1 MKHRIHTVLLI
12 FLELFSSMSDIVK
25 HIDYPQAT
33 MFDLVERIAGI
44 YPDDVCLDFF
54 GNGTTYSQF
63 VERILKVSRAF
74 TRHGIREGDCITI
87 CMPNCPQA
95 LECFYGLD
103 HIGVTAAMIHP
114 QSSQEEIS
122 IYLNKAKSKMI
133 LVPDMFCEKV
143 EKALESVD
151 HRCEILVTRI
161 QEELPVHLK
170 VLYLLKVGHKYLK
183 FPRGNNELS
192 WKSFLAEGEGAEIP
206 LVPYDENRTS
216 VILFSGGTTGKPKGI
231 CLTDFNINSCALEAR
246 EAIEVEFKRGLKM
259 LSCMPIFHGFGLAL
273 NIHIV
278 LIHGA
283 CCLLMPN
290 FNIKSYSDMVL
301 KKHPSF
307 IVGVP
312 AIFDAFLKIPNMDNV
327 DLSFLEGMFCGGDSL
342 TVEQKKKIDR
352 FLLDHNAHIMVREGY
367 GLTECVTASC
377 LTPKDTYKEGS
388 IGLPF
393 PDMTYA
399 IVKPGTDDVLP
410 YGEEGEIIL
419 RGPSVMK
426 GYLNDPEETA
436 HTLKRLKDGNTWLY
450 TGDLGMMD
458 PDGYVYFRQRIKRMI
473 ITNGYN
479 VYPGNLENALDQCPE
494 VDYSCIIGVKDQ
506 RRGQRVRAYVVLNKG
521 YESTDKTRSS
531 IIEQLKLKVSAYALP
546 REIIFRD
553 ELPRTL
559 VGKVAYRLLEE
570 EAMEE
575 SNE

>member
-1 MKHRIHTVLLI
+1 
-12 FLELFSSMSDIVK
+12 
-25 HIDYPQAT
+25 
-33 MFDLVERIAGI
+33 
-44 YPDDVCLDFF
+44 
-54 GNGTTYSQF
+54 
-63 VERILKVSRAF
+63 
-74 TRHGIREGDCITI
+74 
-87 CMPNCPQA
+87 
-95 LECFYGLD
+95 
-103 HIGVTAAMIHP
+103 
-114 QSSQEEIS
+114 
-122 IYLNKAKSKMI
+122 
-133 LVPDMFCEKV
+133 
-143 EKALESVD
+143 
-151 HRCEILVTRI
+151 
-161 QEELPVHLK
+161 
-170 VLYLLKVGHKYLK
+170 
-183 FPRGNNELS
+183 
-192 WKSFLAEGEGAEIP
+192 
-206 LVPYDENRTS
+206 
-216 VILFSGGTTGKPKGI
+216 
-231 CLTDFNINSCALEAR
+231 
-246 EAIEVEFKRGLKM
+246 
-259 LSCMPIFHGFGLAL
+259 
-273 NIHIV
+273 
-278 LIHGA
+278 
-283 CCLLMPN
+283 
-290 FNIKSYSDMVL
+290 
-301 KKHPSF
+301 
-307 IVGVP
+307 
-312 AIFDAFLKIPNMDNV
+312 MDNV

-352 FLLDHNAHIMVREGY
+352 FLADHNAHIMVREGY

-521 YESTDKTRSS
+521 YEPTDKTRSS